1 MIEWI
6 GEENLSTILLS
17 KSFLQPLL
25 AAVFGFIPNC
35 AATVVLSQLYM
46 SGQLQ
51 FGSLLAGLI
60 TNAGLGL
67 VVLIR
72 YNENKKMVLRI
83 IAILLVVAVIFG
95 MGFFLLENV
104 I

>member
-1 MIEWI
+1 
-6 GEENLSTILLS
+6 
-17 KSFLQPLL
+17 
-25 AAVFGFIPNC
+25 
-35 AATVVLSQLYM
+35 M